1 MSNYTILTA
10 KKRTETNIRTFDL
23 PTDPKPSPAS
33 DTKNGTLLISL
44 LQSRLNWCHSIFPKY
59 RHDAVQQP
67 RRTNNMRKKWPN
79 MRYLGTCT
87 VYLGAH
93 VFPETTFY
101 EAVRKEHWVQLAK
114 EAGFTEEIADI
125 SNNNNNSNNNNS
137 ISGSVQQ
144 QGEEEQ
150 RDQEQADN
158 EDDGK
163 KQQGEQ
169 EKETEIEKE
178 KEQTQPQTQPPPET
192 HRELV
197 FTDLVMEFKENA
209 GERFIFPKEAI
220 VEVASHKKPSQLTA
234 SFLLPVIDR
243 QDFFRDAGEKVAL
256 WGHQSISETIRNF
269 ATTLDQPM
277 EEIDENNIVKQ
288 EERGEE
294 GERLTL
300 TTKATTQQPVNI
312 RLSSVDEP
320 LLHVLL
326 STVQPAE
333 TVREKMM
340 IRLKTL
346 PTRTYLQYHSTMN
359 KSIMELLEKASS
371 IPDVVHGPVT
381 AEKRRNELLNAI
393 HLGKRPRSDEELLP
407 KSKSAHIKDDGLRKC
422 AYCSAKTTTMWR
434 PGPAGQGTLCNSCG
448 LMWSQGKILK
458 DAPICSKE
466 EQKRHAKEERER
478 RRDEEAMEKENERK
492 KQLLELEQ
500 QKQKQEEKQQQQT
513 TSNRKGSTQGK
524 NNMRHTAQVS
534 SLQQNSAEQQQQQ
547 EQSKQSKKQKQ
558 KQKKVKQKQQEQQTV
573 LVPAP
578 TAPIAPAAPAP
589 APAPANSTSTSVS
602 ASSASTPTDEIK
614 QESRSSLYNNPHGIA
629 LPTLSI
635 DFGPSFLFV
644 HPACSILLIDNCFS
658 IRLVKEGF
666 PPVSMMIDK
675 TQLKYAKF
683 QVIEEKQL
691 KREVLTMTVIPEEGP
706 VLHQFNTDLLIPGDR
721 TKRMKIRFLEKLDTH
736 GAVVQR
742 ILEQW
747 LTPPVTPTSN
757 SHKSIIEPS
766 VSSVSSVSSTASS
779 STPSSFSCI

>member
-23 PTDPKPSPAS
+23 PTDSKPSPAS
-33 DTKNGTLLISL
+33 DNKNGTLLISL

-101 EAVRKEHWVQLAK
+101 EAVRKEPWVQLAK
-114 EAGFTEEIADI
+114 DAGFTEEIADI
-125 SNNNNNSNNNNS
+125 SNNNNNN
-137 ISGSVQQ
+137 ISESVQQ

-150 RDQEQADN
+150 RAQEQADN

-163 KQQGEQ
+163 QQQGEQ

-178 KEQTQPQTQPPPET
+178 KEQIQPQIQPPPET

-220 VEVASHKKPSQLTA
+220 VEVSSHKKPSQLTA

-277 EEIDENNIVKQ
+277 EEIDENNI
-288 EERGEE
+288 
-294 GERLTL
+294 
-300 TTKATTQQPVNI
+300 PVNI
-312 RLSSVDEP
+312 RLSPVDES
-320 LLHVLL
+320 LLHVIL

-346 PTRTYLQYHSTMN
+346 PTRTYLQYHSAMN
-359 KSIMELLEKASS
+359 KTIMLLEKASS
-371 IPDVVHGPVT
+371 IPDVIHGPVT

-466 EQKRHAKEERER
+466 EQKRRAKEERER
-478 RRDEEAMEKENERK
+478 RRHEEAMEAENERK

-513 TSNRKGSTQGK
+513 ASNRKGSTQGK
-524 NNMRHTAQVS
+524 NSMRHAAQ
-534 SLQQNSAEQQQQQ
+534 
-547 EQSKQSKKQKQ
+547 QSKKQKQ
-558 KQKKVKQKQQEQQTV
+558 KQKKVKQKQQEQQTII
-573 LVPAP
+573 VPAP
-578 TAPIAPAAPAP
+578 ITPITPITPIAPAASAP
-589 APAPANSTSTSVS
+589 AAPADSTSTSVS
-602 ASSASTPTDEIK
+602 ASSTSTPTNEIK
-614 QESRSSLYNNPHGIA
+614 QESRSLLYHNPHGIA

-644 HPACSILLIDNCFS
+644 HPACSILLIENCFS

-683 QVIEEKQL
+683 EVIEEKQL

-721 TKRMKIRFLEKLDTH
+721 TKHMKIRFLEKLDTH

-747 LTPPVTPTSN
+747 LLTPPVTPTSN
-757 SHKSIIEPS
+757 NHKSIIEPS
-766 VSSVSSVSSTASS
+766 VSSVSSTAPS
-779 STPSSFSCI
+779 STPSSSSCL